1 MQIHV
6 TSRHFKA
13 QESLVE
19 HAEEAVEQLTHYYDG
34 IIKAEVI
41 LSFEK
46 ARNRVKSAEVRA
58 TVYNAVLTSIVTSD
72 DFKKSIDSAI
82 AKVLVQL
89 KKYKDKLH
97 SKDRIAVRRVRLK
110 A

>member
-13 QESLVE
+13 HDTIVE
-19 HAEEAVEQLTHYYDG
+19 HAEEAVGQLTHYYDG

-46 ARNRVKSAEVRA
+46 ARNSVKSAEVRA
-58 TVYNAVLTSIVTSD
+58 TVYNSVLTSVVTSD
-72 DFKKSIDSAI
+72 DFKKSIDSAV

-89 KKYKDKLH
+89 KKYKEKLH
-97 SKDRIAVRRVRLK
+97 SKDRMAVRRVRLK